1 MHQCEVRMSPT
12 IKLGT
17 KVNLL
22 VRKEKERTRDRT
34 RGPASRHAALREQ
47 LEETPKDVPFAST
60 TI

>member
-1 MHQCEVRMSPT
+1 MSPT